1 MEKQWMSRDKFD
13 DVLEEALGYV
23 TRVGDATS
31 QLVNVAVLWGQ
42 NPNESI
48 SGRSWRMKDKSK
60 GWGWAR
66 ASIDYVFDDNHCE
79 RAHINDVDRAKKTV
93 EESKPKKKAAP
104 KK

>member
-48 SGRSWRMKDKSK
+48 SGRSHRMKDKSK
-60 GWGWAR
+60 AWKWLNATV
-66 ASIDYVFDDNHCE
+66 DYIFDENHCE
-79 RAHINDVDRAKKTV
+79 RAYVNDVARAQRTV
-93 EESKPKKKAAP
+93 EEANQ
-104 KK
+104 